1 MATKADR
8 RPWAK
13 EEVDVLLD
21 VLEDLVVEGFKA
33 DVGQFKPGTYAMI
46 LAKIREKVPNAPD
59 MNDKHCMSV
68 DNTDV
73 LDTYKKRN
81 PKSKYQAG
89 TPFPE
94 YERLCNIFGK
104 DHATGVIQIN
114 QHRERE
120 KCMAEQQQ
128 EQHQNAAA
136 EEDGAAEID
145 NDNDNVGET
154 ATASP
159 MNAGTPSSVPGS
171 DASASARKGKRARED
186 DPFQNLVKT
195 MQDFMIESKEERVE
209 IRETIAEKKRKGP
222 VEEAEAETETDEL
235 EAVMNELERLL
246 LPMDTVMGAVY
257 RMQVEPKHLKLFWR
271 LRDDA
276 KVIWAKKL
284 ASV

>member
-1 MATKADR
+1 R

-33 DVGQFKPGTYAMI
+33 DAGQFKPGTYAMI

-59 MNDKHCMSV
+59 MNDKHVRNKMKKLREKYVGCYEMLQCSGFAWDDVKQCVSV
-68 DNTDV
+68 DSTDV

-114 QHRERE
+114 QRRERE
-120 KCMAEQQQ
+120 KCMAKQQQ

-136 EEDGAAEID
+136 EEDGAAEF
-145 NDNDNVGET
+145 DNDNVGET

-159 MNAGTPSSVPGS
+159 MNAGTPSSVLGS

-186 DPFQNLVKT
+186 DSFQNLVKT
-195 MQDFMIESKEERVE
+195 MQDFVIESKEERVK

-222 VEEAEAETETDEL
+222 VEEAEADTETDEQ

-257 RMQVEPKHLKLFWR
+257 RM
-271 LRDDA
+271 
-276 KVIWAKKL
+276 
-284 ASV
+284 